1 AAGRVCLQFET
12 PVHLRQVQF
21 LSHQSKIASKIE
33 LFTAPPP
40 PAADA
45 RPEGSQFKRLGYLSL
60 DCNER
65 SQFQARELKSVYVD
79 VAAQF
84 LRILLHKCHVNRY
97 NIVNQVGLIAL
108 NCLGEVL
115 GPDLATGPPPP
126 HPALARSPGDAP
138 RDHWP
143 AAGSRAAPAP
153 PAQAAAAP
161 AAAAESIQDEATYDP
176 RTLERIQALTA
187 AKRRAVEAEDYEE
200 AKRCK
205 DMLARLR
212 HVGKMLR
219 ELEDRKRACVQS
231 EDYDAAKALKV
242 EIERLRLSIEQ
253 PAGPPPAAD
262 QPPQG
267 RTAADHQ
274 AAPPPPHT
282 GTSSRGRHEPDDG
295 AAEVGGAPPRRS
307 SPPLRPQPTRPAL
320 PPAEARA
327 VGAPPH
333 AADEQDDGA
342 EEATGA
348 GAPSPT
354 IPEHDEYWEEAAP
367 KPQPAHASG
376 GRQPPRSPPVG
387 AARAGDLGAPPPA
400 ARLERA
406 SSDRSDPAD
415 LAGHPLA
422 GVPNIEDLAKPEE
435 LHPQHADETRALHRV
450 HWRSER
456 CADLAR
462 CLCSKTWN
470 LRDAALQKLSLELAA
485 GAYDGQDPGRLLS
498 VFGAVLRRA
507 IPDKNVQVFLSSAA
521 LLQGTLR
528 RTGGRRGAQPA
539 LEPLVPLLVDRLGD
553 ANARVEKTT
562 KDALMLLAQSAALG
576 IPACAQHLLRPPQ
589 RKTVPPRV
597 LVSRLQLLTA
607 LVGDG
612 GVQPESPHGLPLDQT
627 VQLAVDWFNNK
638 EADVRTSAVRLVAAC
653 HALVGLGRIAG
664 HLQQLRPA
672 QREVFDAEF
681 EAAGRDHAAL
691 TPAAASARRGSAGAV
706 PGLPPPSKPPTRGDN
721 PSSVGGGTTQTFEY
735 SDDEADE
742 STCQFCGRHDPSFT
756 VETIDVHYWREC
768 PMLAQ
773 CEFCQQVIEISTLH
787 SHWCEECEKEEKA
800 RARAEATTGSQC
812 PLCAVELPGTEDADW
827 REHLLEGGGCPKNP
841 RRVPRPAD

>member
-1 AAGRVCLQFET
+1 
-12 PVHLRQVQF
+12 
-21 LSHQSKIASKIE
+21 
-33 LFTAPPP
+33 
-40 PAADA
+40 
-45 RPEGSQFKRLGYLSL
+45 
-60 DCNER
+60 
-65 SQFQARELKSVYVD
+65 
-79 VAAQF
+79 
-84 LRILLHKCHVNRY
+84 
-97 NIVNQVGLIAL
+97 
-108 NCLGEVL
+108 
-115 GPDLATGPPPP
+115 
-126 HPALARSPGDAP
+126 
-138 RDHWP
+138 
-143 AAGSRAAPAP
+143 
-153 PAQAAAAP
+153 
-161 AAAAESIQDEATYDP
+161 
-176 RTLERIQALTA
+176 
-187 AKRRAVEAEDYEE
+187 
-200 AKRCK
+200 
-205 DMLARLR
+205 
-212 HVGKMLR
+212 
-219 ELEDRKRACVQS
+219 
-231 EDYDAAKALKV
+231 
-242 EIERLRLSIEQ
+242 
-253 PAGPPPAAD
+253 
-262 QPPQG
+262 
-267 RTAADHQ
+267 
-274 AAPPPPHT
+274 
-282 GTSSRGRHEPDDG
+282 
-295 AAEVGGAPPRRS
+295 
-307 SPPLRPQPTRPAL
+307 
-320 PPAEARA
+320 
-327 VGAPPH
+327 
-333 AADEQDDGA
+333 
-342 EEATGA
+342 
-348 GAPSPT
+348 
-354 IPEHDEYWEEAAP
+354 
-367 KPQPAHASG
+367 
-376 GRQPPRSPPVG
+376 
-387 AARAGDLGAPPPA
+387 
-400 ARLERA
+400 
-406 SSDRSDPAD
+406 
-415 LAGHPLA
+415 
-422 GVPNIEDLAKPEE
+422 
-435 LHPQHADETRALHRV
+435 
-450 HWRSER
+450 
-456 CADLAR
+456 
-462 CLCSKTWN
+462 
-470 LRDAALQKLSLELAA
+470 
-485 GAYDGQDPGRLLS
+485 
-498 VFGAVLRRA
+498 
-507 IPDKNVQVFLSSAA
+507 
-521 LLQGTLR
+521 
-528 RTGGRRGAQPA
+528 
-539 LEPLVPLLVDRLGD
+539 VPLLVDRLGD